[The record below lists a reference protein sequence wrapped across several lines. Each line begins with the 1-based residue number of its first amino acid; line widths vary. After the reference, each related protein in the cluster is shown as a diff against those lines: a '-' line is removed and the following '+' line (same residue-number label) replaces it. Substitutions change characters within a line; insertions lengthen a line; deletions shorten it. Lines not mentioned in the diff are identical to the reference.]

1 MATPPM
7 TPKWI
12 VVGQHNNHFH
22 LWKEVHKDIAHQL
35 NELQLVERRVVEVER
50 RMGSLSLQVEG
61 VEVRVAEQEVVGDRV
76 SRLVLWSVG
85 GVLHLMA
92 KVDFLQHL
100 VTSFLSFGG
109 GSGEGPRL
117 PDGPDAP
124 SPRPGSGSSPSSC
137 PSLESLRS
145 SQLDSP
151 LVTTPSSIRRSESPG
166 PFSQGEGDWLRS
178 ALQALPSPTSEDGSD
193 IRLPGIRRGIW
204 GTPGVGDS
212 EGGTGDAPYIGV
224 S

>member
-22 LWKEVHKDIAHQL
+22 LWKEVHKDITHQL
-35 NELQLVERRVVEVER
+35 NELQLVERRVVEIER

-109 GSGEGPRL
+109 GSSEGPWL
-117 PDGPDAP
+117 PDGLDEPL
-124 SPRPGSGSSPSSC
+124 SRPGPGSPPSSC

-151 LVTTPSSIRRSESPG
+151 LVAIPSSVHRSDSPG
-166 PFSQGEGDWLRS
+166 AFTQDEGDWLRS
-178 ALQALPSPTSEDGSD
+178 ALQALPSPMFEDGSD
-193 IRLPGIRRGIW
+193 I
-204 GTPGVGDS
+204 
-212 EGGTGDAPYIGV
+212 
-224 S
+224 

>member
-12 VVGQHNNHFH
+12 IVGQHNDHFH
-22 LWKEVHKDIAHQL
+22 LWKEVHKDITHQL
-35 NELQLVERRVVEVER
+35 NELQLVEWRVVEVER
-50 RMGSLSLQVEG
+50 RVGSLSLQVEG
-61 VEVRVAEQEVVGDRV
+61 VGVWVVEQEVVGDQV

-85 GVLHLMA
+85 GVLYLMA

-117 PDGPDAP
+117 PDAPDEP
-124 SPRPGSGSSPSSC
+124 SPRPGPGSSPSSC
-137 PSLESLRS
+137 PSLLSLSS
-145 SQLDSP
+145 SQLNSP
-151 LVTTPSSIRRSESPG
+151 LIATPSSVHQSDSPG
-166 PFSQGEGDWLRS
+166 AFMQGEGDWLRA
-178 ALQALPSPTSEDGSD
+178 ALQALLSPMSEDGSD
-193 IRLPGIRRGIW
+193 IRLPGIRRGVW
-204 GTPGVGDS
+204 GAASLGGSEGGVGDAS
-212 EGGTGDAPYIGV
+212 YIGV

>member
-12 VVGQHNNHFH
+12 VVGQHNSHFH

-35 NELQLVERRVVEVER
+35 NKLQLVERRVVELEH
-50 RMGSLSLQVEG
+50 RMGGLSLQVEG

-109 GSGEGPRL
+109 GSGEGPGS
-117 PDGPDAP
+117 PDGLDEP
-124 SPRPGSGSSPSSC
+124 STGPGPGSSPSSC
-137 PSLESLRS
+137 PSFESLHS

-151 LVTTPSSIRRSESPG
+151 LVATPSSIRWSDSPG
-166 PFSQGEGDWLRS
+166 PFTQDEGDWLRS
-178 ALQALPSPTSEDGSD
+178 AFQALPSPTSEDGSD
-193 IRLPGIRRGIW
+193 I
-204 GTPGVGDS
+204 
-212 EGGTGDAPYIGV
+212 
-224 S
+224 